1 MSLAMRPIVIAKLL
15 DLTLFGLYLA
25 LGFTHSAGDG
35 AASKT
40 CARPPEQPT
49 RSEQWSS
56 AHALGSSHPRGVG
69 AFRTLSS
76 RARYPRS
83 QASCLARI
91 GKKPLGSRASASIF
105 FGAIHLK
112 HGPPDVRP
120 HAQASPWNRGSGG
133 PSLPQL

>member
-49 RSEQWSS
+49 RSERWSS
-56 AHALGSSHPRGVG
+56 AHALGAALALSAPYPRGRGTPDRKHPVLQG
-69 AFRTLSS
+69 SAKNHSAAELALRFSLAPSTSS
-76 RARYPRS
+76 M
-83 QASCLARI
+83 
-91 GKKPLGSRASASIF
+91 G
-105 FGAIHLK
+105 
-112 HGPPDVRP
+112 RP
-120 HAQASPWNRGSGG
+120 M
-133 PSLPQL
+133 